1 MKISSLLVSTTFA
14 IYNPVVAKKKCHF
27 WYLQPLQ
34 NVIVLEQ
41 GHGTG
46 GTRDTGQGRPGTN
59 HPNLLY
65 AVPLWCDKVRYSKRE
80 GPLNFAIVVGATLE
94 ENRSQRWSPKAMKCI
109 KSISKAIIKAIVCLT
124 CWFEFGTIWRAFL
137 DAPGPQ
143 NLLFRSTHLAKS
155 WKPFRANLN
164 IDRQFQI
171 WDWSD
176 VGSKFGEW

>member
-1 MKISSLLVSTTFA
+1 MSSSW
-14 IYNPVVAKKKCHF
+14 NRDMG
-27 WYLQPLQ
+27 
-34 NVIVLEQ
+34 Q
-41 GHGTG
+41 GGP
-46 GTRDTGQGRPGTN
+46 GTRDRGDQGQIIQICCMRYP
-59 HPNLLY
+59 
-65 AVPLWCDKVRYSKRE
+65 CDAIKLDIQKRE

-176 VGSKFGEW
+176 VGSKLGEW